1 MDREDILSF
10 LRFLSKATIEEIKK
24 RKEKVQESLD
34 DVDPEGNVAA
44 DLKFLL
50 RKCDEELLARAEYY
64 KLKSQ
69 QRG

>member
-1 MDREDILSF
+1 MDREDVLSF
-10 LRFLSKATIEEIKK
+10 LRFLSEATIEEIKK
-24 RKEKVQESLD
+24 SKAKVQESLA

-69 QRG
+69 QRC

>member
-1 MDREDILSF
+1 MDREDVLGF
-10 LRFLSKATIEEIKK
+10 LRFLSEATIEEIKNSK
-24 RKEKVQESLD
+24 TKVQDSLV

-64 KLKSQ
+64 KLVSQ

>member
-1 MDREDILSF
+1 MDREDVLSF
-10 LRFLSKATIEEIKK
+10 LRFLSEATIEEIKK
-24 RKEKVQESLD
+24 SKAKVQESLA

-50 RKCDEELLARAEYY
+50 RKCDEELLARAEYR

>member
-1 MDREDILSF
+1 MDREDVLSF
-10 LRFLSKATIEEIKK
+10 LRFLSEATIEEIKK
-24 RKEKVQESLD
+24 SKEKVQESLD

-69 QRG
+69 QRD